1 METRKI
7 TVISNKGQY
16 KKVMNSA
23 ATTLGELKAD
33 MTAVGIDYNGMS
45 FLEGLT
51 RTELID
57 DASQLPTNV
66 NYRGTVT
73 NDLVFYLTATN
84 KKIKS
89 GYDNPMPSDRRQ
101 PLGMSRQEVYDI
113 IRASQDLQNKVKD
126 LYGRNFTQVS
136 TDNLVH
142 IIIGAQL
149 PCGCCECPTTEVEE
163 MSQVELLATFL
174 LENDCITH
182 CQYDMVLGIED
193 TQVEEQSP
201 YSNEELKDMF
211 DFVD

>member
-33 MTAVGIDYNGMS
+33 MTAVGIDYDGMS

-89 GYDNPMPSDRRQ
+89 GYSNPMPSE
-101 PLGMSRQEVYDI
+101 MSRQEVYDI

-136 TDNLVH
+136 TDNLIH
-142 IIIGAQL
+142 IIIETQE
-149 PCGCCECPTTEVEE
+149 PCECPCGECPMCEE
-163 MSQVELLATFL
+163 ENMNQTELLASFL
-174 LENDCITH
+174 LDNGCITP

-201 YSNEELKDMF
+201 YSNEELEDMF
-211 DFVD
+211 DFMD

>member
-23 ATTLGELKAD
+23 ASTLGELKAD
-33 MTAVGIDYNGMS
+33 MTAVGIDYDGMS

-66 NYRGTVT
+66 NYRGTIT
-73 NDLVFYLTATN
+73 NDLVFYLTSTN

-89 GYDNPMPSDRRQ
+89 GMT
-101 PLGMSRQEVYDI
+101 RQEAYAHINAYPELKDV
-113 IRASQDLQNKVKD
+113 VKNTF
-126 LYGRNFTQVS
+126 GRNFTQVS

-142 IIIGAQL
+142 IIIEAQI
-149 PCGCCECPTTEVEE
+149 PYVCDECACPSCDCEE
-163 MSQVELLATFL
+163 MNQTELLASFL
-174 LENDCITH
+174 LDNGCITLD
-182 CQYDMVLGIED
+182 QYNRVLGTD
-193 TQVEEQSP
+193 NPQFEEQSP
-201 YSNEELKDMF
+201 YSNEELEDMF
-211 DFVD
+211 DFMD

>member
-23 ATTLGELKAD
+23 ASTLGELKAD

-66 NYRGTVT
+66 NYRGTIT

-89 GYDNPMPSDRRQ
+89 GYSNPMPSE
-101 PLGMSRQEVYDI
+101 MSRQEVYDI

-142 IIIGAQL
+142 IIIEAQV

-163 MSQVELLATFL
+163 MSQVELLAYYL
-174 LENDCITH
+174 LDNGCITP
-182 CQYDMVLGIED
+182 CQYDMVLGVD
-193 TQVEEQSP
+193 NHHSSEEQSP
-201 YSNEELKDMF
+201 YSNEELEDMF
-211 DFVD
+211 DFMD

>member
-33 MTAVGIDYNGMS
+33 MTAVGIDYDGMS

-84 KKIKS
+84 KEIKS
-89 GYDNPMPSDRRQ
+89 GYCNPMPSK
-101 PLGMSRQEVYDI
+101 MSRQEVYDI

-126 LYGRNFTQVS
+126 LYGRNFTQE
-136 TDNLVH
+136 
-142 IIIGAQL
+142 
-149 PCGCCECPTTEVEE
+149 PCECPCVECPMCEEENMNQTEILASV
-163 MSQVELLATFL
+163 LLD
-174 LENDCITH
+174 NGCITSY
-182 CQYDMVLGIED
+182 QYDMVLGVNIGHSS
-193 TQVEEQSP
+193 EEQSP
-201 YSNEELKDMF
+201 YSKEELEDMF
-211 DFVD
+211 DFMD

>member
-89 GYDNPMPSDRRQ
+89 GMT
-101 PLGMSRQEVYDI
+101 RQEAYAHINERPELKDV
-113 IRASQDLQNKVKD
+113 VKD
-126 LYGRNFTQVS
+126 TFGRNFTQVS

-142 IIIGAQL
+142 IIIAAQT
-149 PCGCCECPTTEVEE
+149 PYSCDECSCPSCDCEE
-163 MSQVELLATFL
+163 MNQTELLASFL
-174 LENDCITH
+174 LDNGCITLN
-182 CQYDMVLGIED
+182 QYNRVLDID
-193 TQVEEQSP
+193 NPQFEEQSP
-201 YSNEELKDMF
+201 YSNEELEDMF
-211 DFVD
+211 DFMD

>member
-33 MTAVGIDYNGMS
+33 MTAVGIDYDGMS

-89 GYDNPMPSDRRQ
+89 GYSNPMPSE
-101 PLGMSRQEVYDI
+101 MSRQEVYDI

-136 TDNLVH
+136 TDNLIH
-142 IIIGAQL
+142 IIIETQE
-149 PCGCCECPTTEVEE
+149 PCECPCGECPMCEE
-163 MSQVELLATFL
+163 ENMNQTELLASFL
-174 LENDCITH
+174 LDNGCITLY
-182 CQYDMVLGIED
+182 QYNRVLGTD
-193 TQVEEQSP
+193 NPQFEEKSP
-201 YSNEELKDMF
+201 YSNEELEDMF

>member
-89 GYDNPMPSDRRQ
+89 GMT
-101 PLGMSRQEVYDI
+101 RQEAYARLNERPELKDV
-113 IRASQDLQNKVKD
+113 VKNTF
-126 LYGRNFTQVS
+126 GRNFTQVS

-142 IIIGAQL
+142 IIIEAQM
-149 PCGCCECPTTEVEE
+149 PCTCDECPATDVEE
-163 MSQVELLATFL
+163 MNQVELLAYYLLDKGDKVCLFL
-174 LENDCITH
+174 
-182 CQYDMVLGIED
+182 
-193 TQVEEQSP
+193 
-201 YSNEELKDMF
+201 
-211 DFVD
+211 

>member
-23 ATTLGELKAD
+23 AATLGELKAD
-33 MTAVGIDYNGMS
+33 MTAVGIDYEGMS

-89 GYDNPMPSDRRQ
+89 GYTNMMP
-101 PLGMSRQEVYDI
+101 PEMSRQEVYDI
-113 IRASQDLQNKVKD
+113 IRASQDLQDRVKA

-142 IIIGAQL
+142 IIIDAQV
-149 PCGCCECPTTEVEE
+149 PYTCDECPAVGIEE
-163 MSQVELLATFL
+163 MNQTELLASFL
-174 LENDCITH
+174 LDNGCITLY
-182 CQYDMVLGIED
+182 QYNRVLGTD
-193 TQVEEQSP
+193 NPQFEEQSP
-201 YSNEELKDMF
+201 YSNEELEDMF
-211 DFVD
+211 DFMD

>member
-23 ATTLGELKAD
+23 ASTLGELKAD

-89 GYDNPMPSDRRQ
+89 GFDSPMT
-101 PLGMSRQEVYDI
+101 RQEVYEV

-142 IIIGAQL
+142 IIIEAQM
-149 PCGCCECPTTEVEE
+149 PCTCDECPTTDVEE
-163 MSQVELLATFL
+163 MNQVELLAYYL
-174 LENDCITH
+174 LDNGYITP
-182 CQYDMVLGIED
+182 CQYDMVLGVD
-193 TQVEEQSP
+193 NHHSSEEQSP
-201 YSNEELKDMF
+201 YSNEELEDMF
-211 DFVD
+211 DFMD

>member
-16 KKVMNSA
+16 KKVINSV

-33 MTAVGIDYNGMS
+33 MTAVGIDYDGMS

-89 GYDNPMPSDRRQ
+89 GYCNPMPSE
-101 PLGMSRQEVYDI
+101 MSRQEVYDI

-136 TDNLVH
+136 TDNLIH
-142 IIIGAQL
+142 IIIETQE
-149 PCGCCECPTTEVEE
+149 PCECPCVECPMCEEENMNQTEI
-163 MSQVELLATFL
+163 LASFL
-174 LENDCITH
+174 LENGCITSY
-182 CQYDMVLGIED
+182 QYDMVLGINIGHSS
-193 TQVEEQSP
+193 EEQSP
-201 YSNEELKDMF
+201 YSNEELEDMF
-211 DFVD
+211 DFMD

>member
-23 ATTLGELKAD
+23 AATLGELKAD
-33 MTAVGIDYNGMS
+33 MTAVGINYDGMS

-89 GYDNPMPSDRRQ
+89 GYGNQLSSE
-101 PLGMSRQEVYDI
+101 MSRQEVYEV

-142 IIIGAQL
+142 IIIEAQL
-149 PCGCCECPTTEVEE
+149 PCGCDECPITDVEE
-163 MSQVELLATFL
+163 ISQVELLATFL
-174 LENDCITH
+174 LENGCITH

-201 YSNEELKDMF
+201 YSNEELEGMF
-211 DFVD
+211 DFMD

>member
-89 GYDNPMPSDRRQ
+89 GMT
-101 PLGMSRQEVYDI
+101 RQEAYAHLNERPELKDV
-113 IRASQDLQNKVKD
+113 VKD
-126 LYGRNFTQVS
+126 TFGRNFTQVS

-142 IIIGAQL
+142 IIIEAQT
-149 PCGCCECPTTEVEE
+149 PYVCDECSCPSCDCEE
-163 MSQVELLATFL
+163 MNQTELLASFL
-174 LENDCITH
+174 LDNGCITLY
-182 CQYDMVLGIED
+182 QYNRVLGTD
-193 TQVEEQSP
+193 NPQFEEQSP
-201 YSNEELKDMF
+201 YSNEELEDMF
-211 DFVD
+211 DFMD

>member
-33 MTAVGIDYNGMS
+33 MTAVGIDYDGMS

-66 NYRGTVT
+66 NYRGTIT

-89 GYDNPMPSDRRQ
+89 GYSNPMPSK
-101 PLGMSRQEVYDI
+101 MSRQEAYARLNERPELKDV
-113 IRASQDLQNKVKD
+113 VKD
-126 LYGRNFTQVS
+126 TFGRNFTQVS

-142 IIIGAQL
+142 IIIEAQL
-149 PCGCCECPTTEVEE
+149 PCGCDECPTTEVEE
-163 MSQVELLATFL
+163 MSQVELLASFL
-174 LENDCITH
+174 LENGCITH

-201 YSNEELKDMF
+201 YSNEELEDMF

>member
-23 ATTLGELKAD
+23 ASTLGELKAD
-33 MTAVGIDYNGMS
+33 MAAVGIDYDGMS

-89 GYDNPMPSDRRQ
+89 GMT
-101 PLGMSRQEVYDI
+101 RQEVYARLNERPELKDV
-113 IRASQDLQNKVKD
+113 VKD
-126 LYGRNFTQVS
+126 TFGRNFTQVS

-142 IIIGAQL
+142 IIIDTQV
-149 PCGCCECPTTEVEE
+149 PCACNEGSTVGIEE
-163 MSQVELLATFL
+163 MNQTELLASFL
-174 LENDCITH
+174 LDNGCITLS
-182 CQYDMVLGIED
+182 QYNRVLGTD
-193 TQVEEQSP
+193 NPQFEEQSP
-201 YSNEELKDMF
+201 YSDEELEDMF
-211 DFVD
+211 DFAD

>member
-23 ATTLGELKAD
+23 ASTLGELKAD
-33 MTAVGIDYNGMS
+33 MTAVGIDYDGMS

-89 GYDNPMPSDRRQ
+89 GMT
-101 PLGMSRQEVYDI
+101 RQEVYRI
-113 IRASQDLQNKVKD
+113 IRDSQDLQDKVKD

-136 TDNLVH
+136 TDNLIH
-142 IIIGAQL
+142 IIIETQE
-149 PCGCCECPTTEVEE
+149 PCECSCTECPVCEE
-163 MSQVELLATFL
+163 EDMNQTELLASFL
-174 LENDCITH
+174 LGNGCITLY
-182 CQYDMVLGIED
+182 QYNRVLGTD
-193 TQVEEQSP
+193 NPQFEEQSP
-201 YSNEELKDMF
+201 YSNEELEGMF
-211 DFVD
+211 DFMD

>member
-23 ATTLGELKAD
+23 ASTLGELKAD
-33 MTAVGIDYNGMS
+33 MAAVGIDYDGMS

-89 GYDNPMPSDRRQ
+89 GMT
-101 PLGMSRQEVYDI
+101 RQEAYAHLNACPELKDV
-113 IRASQDLQNKVKD
+113 VKNTF
-126 LYGRNFTQVS
+126 GRNFTQVS

-142 IIIGAQL
+142 IIIEAQAPYVCGECV
-149 PCGCCECPTTEVEE
+149 PCVPCESGE
-163 MSQVELLATFL
+163 MNQTELLASFL
-174 LENDCITH
+174 LENGCITSY
-182 CQYDMVLGIED
+182 QYDMVLNAEN

-201 YSNEELKDMF
+201 YSNEELEDMF
-211 DFVD
+211 DFMD

>member
-7 TVISNKGQY
+7 TVILNKGQY

-23 ATTLGELKAD
+23 ASTLGELKAD

-66 NYRGTVT
+66 NYRGTIT

-89 GYDNPMPSDRRQ
+89 GYSNPMPSE
-101 PLGMSRQEVYDI
+101 MSRQEVYDI

-142 IIIGAQL
+142 IIIEAQV

-163 MSQVELLATFL
+163 MSQVELLAYYL
-174 LENDCITH
+174 LDNGCITP
-182 CQYDMVLGIED
+182 CQYDMVLGVD
-193 TQVEEQSP
+193 NHHSSEEQSP
-201 YSNEELKDMF
+201 YSNEELEDMF
-211 DFVD
+211 DFMD

>member
-23 ATTLGELKAD
+23 ASTLGELKAD
-33 MTAVGIDYNGMS
+33 MAAVGIDYDGMS

-89 GYDNPMPSDRRQ
+89 GYSNPMPSK
-101 PLGMSRQEVYDI
+101 MSRQEVYDI

-142 IIIGAQL
+142 IIIEAQAPYVCGECV
-149 PCGCCECPTTEVEE
+149 PCVPCESGE
-163 MSQVELLATFL
+163 MNQTELLASFL
-174 LENDCITH
+174 LENGCITPY
-182 CQYDMVLGIED
+182 QYDMVLNAEN

-201 YSNEELKDMF
+201 YSNEELEDMF
-211 DFVD
+211 DFMD

>member
-23 ATTLGELKAD
+23 AATLGELKAD
-33 MTAVGIDYNGMS
+33 MTAVGIDYEGMS

-89 GYDNPMPSDRRQ
+89 GYTNMMP
-101 PLGMSRQEVYDI
+101 PEMSRQEVYDI
-113 IRASQDLQNKVKD
+113 IRASQDLQDRVKA

-142 IIIGAQL
+142 IIIDTQV
-149 PCGCCECPTTEVEE
+149 PCTCNECSTVGIEE
-163 MSQVELLATFL
+163 MNQTELLASFL
-174 LENDCITH
+174 LDNGCITLN
-182 CQYDMVLGIED
+182 QYNRVLGTD
-193 TQVEEQSP
+193 DPQFEEQSP
-201 YSNEELKDMF
+201 YSDEELEDMF
-211 DFVD
+211 DFAD

>member
-23 ATTLGELKAD
+23 ASTLGELKAD
-33 MTAVGIDYNGMS
+33 MTAVGIDYYGMS

-66 NYRGTVT
+66 NYRGTIT

-89 GYDNPMPSDRRQ
+89 GYSNPMPSK
-101 PLGMSRQEVYDI
+101 MSRQEAYARLNERPELKDV
-113 IRASQDLQNKVKD
+113 VKD
-126 LYGRNFTQVS
+126 TFGRNFTQVS

-142 IIIGAQL
+142 IIIEAQL
-149 PCGCCECPTTEVEE
+149 PCGCDECPTTEVEE

-174 LENDCITH
+174 LENGCITH

-201 YSNEELKDMF
+201 YSNEELEDMF

>member
-23 ATTLGELKAD
+23 ASTLGELKAD
-33 MTAVGIDYNGMS
+33 MTAVGIDYYGMS

-89 GYDNPMPSDRRQ
+89 GMT
-101 PLGMSRQEVYDI
+101 RQEAYAHI
-113 IRASQDLQNKVKD
+113 QTYPELKETIKSTF
-126 LYGRNFTQVS
+126 GRNFTQVS

-142 IIIGAQL
+142 IIIEAQT
-149 PCGCCECPTTEVEE
+149 PYSCDECSCPSCDCKE
-163 MSQVELLATFL
+163 MNQTELLASFL
-174 LENDCITH
+174 LDNGCITPY
-182 CQYDMVLGIED
+182 QYDMVLGVD
-193 TQVEEQSP
+193 NYHSSEEQSP
-201 YSNEELKDMF
+201 YSNEELESMF